1 MDALDGPESQV
12 MNNLALLMTKMVIDS
27 QTEPSLLNIF
37 DLSFRMYLVQNLD
50 IKVQMI

>member
-1 MDALDGPESQV
+1 MDALDGPESLV
-12 MNNLALLMTKMVIDS
+12 MNNSAMLMTKMVIVI
-27 QTEPSLLNIF
+27 QTEPLLLNIF